1 MYLEIRRRVTT
12 LEAVYGFTQRAGHS
26 RHDGS
31 LRGTGSRPEA
41 LGRVFEPADALRGCM
56 LVLTHRFW
64 QDVLGSPSSLSA
76 LAVALDG

>member
-1 MYLEIRRRVTT
+1 MLAIPATT
-12 LEAVYGFTQRAGHS
+12 DLFAVLGVAPR
-26 RHDGS
+26 
-31 LRGTGSRPEA
+31 